1 MSWFLR
7 LFRSKTRAAA
17 AERLYAAIVAQA
29 REPAFY
35 REGQVP
41 DSLDG
46 RFELV
51 TLHAFLVLRR
61 LRAEGSAGTRLA
73 QLLFDRMFI
82 DMDESLR
89 EIGVGDLGVG
99 RRVKAMAKAFY
110 GRASA
115 YEAALSDLAAE
126 PLERALARNLYGTLS
141 GRQDLPLAAMG
152 RYLRQAAGA
161 IEAQPGTALLE
172 GQVSFPRA
180 ILNSN

>member
-1 MSWFLR
+1 MSWLTR
-7 LFRSKTRAAA
+7 LFRSETQTAAA
-17 AERLYAAIVAQA
+17 DRLYVALVAQA

-73 QLLFDRMFI
+73 QLLFDRMFV

-89 EIGVGDLGVG
+89 EICVGGLNVG
-99 RRVKAMAKAFY
+99 KRAKAMAKAF
-110 GRASA
+110 
-115 YEAALSDLAAE
+115 
-126 PLERALARNLYGTLS
+126 S
-141 GRQDLPLAAMG
+141 GRGPAYKSRCDRSAA
-152 RYLRQAAGA
+152 R
-161 IEAQPGTALLE
+161 P
-172 GQVSFPRA
+172 
-180 ILNSN
+180 